1 MFGSRGW
8 MPVMAAKA
16 QKTDP
21 PERYSVKNEHSARK
35 HPLKQLVPEQCGS
48 PPLWLA
54 CKPKT

>member
-1 MFGSRGW
+1 